1 MDGRSITDVAGQG
14 AAPLQIERICNRYLW
29 AREFC
34 RDGTVLEVACG
45 TGQGLALLG
54 SRGAKV
60 IGSDS
65 SAENLQECRATYG
78 RDAQLV
84 RLDAHKLPFPDGSF
98 SSLAVLE
105 GVYFFASPPDFFK
118 EAARTLAPG
127 GNLLVSVINKDR
139 MDFLPNAHYTARF
152 GAPELATA
160 MRNAGLRVETFGALP
175 EDDSSFAFRIF
186 GGARKLLA
194 AAGLVPDSMQLRLLL
209 KRLVY
214 GKLKPMPRILAPDS
228 APYRPPVRI
237 DDNAPDRVHQVILCR
252 GAKQA

>member
-14 AAPLQIERICNRYLW
+14 AAPLQLERICNRYLW

-45 TGQGLALLG
+45 TGQGLSLLA
-54 SRGAKV
+54 SRGATV

-65 SAENLQECRATYG
+65 SAENLEECRATYG
-78 RDAQLV
+78 HETALV
-84 RLDAHKLPFPDGSF
+84 RLDAHKLPFSDELF

-105 GVYFFASPPDFFK
+105 GVYFFASPSGFFR

-139 MDFLPNAHYTARF
+139 RDFLPNAHYTETF
-152 GAPELATA
+152 GAPELSNAL
-160 MRNAGLRVETFGALP
+160 REAGLRVETFGALP
-175 EDDSSFAFRIF
+175 ENESSFTFKLF
-186 GGARKLLA
+186 GSARSLLA
-194 AAGLVPDSMQLRLLL
+194 RAGLIPNSMQLRLVL

-214 GKLKPMPRILAPDS
+214 GKLQPMPRVLRADS
-228 APYRPPVRI
+228 APYRAPTRI
-237 DDNAPDRVHQVILCR
+237 DDSRPDRIHQVILCR
-252 GAKQA
+252 GTKPA